1 MSDAKGDSYLEIES
15 NVRILSLSIETDR
28 LTITPSGTLQCRH
41 HSIRAFHV
49 FAVEQATVARNV
61 TSPFLASKKSR
72 TLLLY
77 MRLKLSTAYPRITG
91 SRYANYSPYT
101 QQKYHKK
108 KKNEI

>member
-49 FAVEQATVARNV
+49 FAVEQA
-61 TSPFLASKKSR
+61 SSYKKCD
-72 TLLLY
+72 
-77 MRLKLSTAYPRITG
+77 LSIPG
-91 SRYANYSPYT
+91 F
-101 QQKYHKK
+101 QK
-108 KKNEI
+108 I

>member
-1 MSDAKGDSYLEIES
+1 
-15 NVRILSLSIETDR
+15 
-28 LTITPSGTLQCRH
+28 
-41 HSIRAFHV
+41 
-49 FAVEQATVARNV
+49 
-61 TSPFLASKKSR
+61 
-72 TLLLY
+72 